1 MKGVNEEELKIIA
14 NIIAPF
20 KDKYKF
26 FAYGSRVKGNFRELS
41 DLDIM
46 IKGKNPIEVF
56 ELEEIKENFDNSNLS
71 YVVNLVDYFSISES
85 FYNIIKD
92 DLRKI

>member
-1 MKGVNEEELKIIA
+1 MKGVSEEELKIIE

-20 KDKYKF
+20 KDKYEF

-46 IKGKNPIEVF
+46 VRGEIPININDF
-56 ELEEIKENFDNSNLS
+56 EELKEKFDNSSLP
-71 YVVNLVDYFSISES
+71 YIVNLVDYFSLAES
-85 FYNIIKD
+85 FYNIIKK
-92 DLRKI
+92 DLTKI

>member
-1 MKGVNEEELKIIA
+1 MKGISQEELIIIEKILT
-14 NIIAPF
+14 PF
-20 KDKYKF
+20 KKKYEF
-26 FAYGSRVKGNFRELS
+26 FAYGSRVKGNYRELS

>member
-1 MKGVNEEELKIIA
+1 MKGVSKEELKIIA

-20 KDKYKF
+20 KDKYNF

-46 IKGKNPIEVF
+46 VRGEIPININDF
-56 ELEEIKENFDNSNLS
+56 EELKEKFDNSSLP
-71 YVVNLVDYFSISES
+71 YIVNLVDYFSLIES
-85 FYNIIKD
+85 FYNSIKK
-92 DLRKI
+92 DLIKI

>member
-46 IKGKNPIEVF
+46 VRGEIPININDF
-56 ELEEIKENFDNSNLS
+56 EELKEKFDNSSLP
-71 YVVNLVDYFSISES
+71 YIVNLIDYFSLLLVQVY
-85 FYNIIKD
+85 FC
-92 DLRKI
+92 